1 MNLRQDKGYSYGYYS
16 DIDWLTGASALFAGG
31 SVQTAVTKEAL
42 VETLKE
48 FADIRG
54 DRAVTPEEMAE
65 SKQGIFRSF
74 PSQFETQGQ
83 VLQSLGRIV
92 SFRLPDDYFE
102 TFIPSLDAVTLEAA
116 RDAAERRI
124 RDRELVVLVVGD
136 REAIQP
142 GLEELGHPI
151 VPRGYRGA
159 PGGVRSRHCGRLSI
173 RMSSASLI

>member
-16 DIDWLTGASALFAGG
+16 EIDWLTGPSALLAGG
-31 SVQTAVTKEAL
+31 SVQTAVTREAL

-54 DRAVTPEEMAE
+54 DRPVTPEEMAE

-74 PSQFETQGQ
+74 PSQFESQGQ

-92 SFRLPDDYFE
+92 SFRLPEDYLE
-102 TFIPSLDAVTLEAA
+102 TFIPSLDAVSLEAA
-116 RDAAERRI
+116 RNVAARRI

-142 GLEELGHPI
+142 GLEELGLPI
-151 VPRGYRGA
+151 VQ
-159 PGGVRSRHCGRLSI
+159 VDMEGRRLV
-173 RMSSASLI
+173 A